1 MSKVRLS
8 TSRLLA
14 GRRAVEKFLL
24 LKLKMNF
31 ANSVKK
37 MSSHLIRNW
46 LCAFL
51 LFAGTRKT
59 ACQVRHLL
67 TEYCP
72 RRRFW
77 KFQRPGGINLW
88 SGGNLIYPKGG
99 SLFKEIKLGENKFE
113 LKEYPGF

>member
-59 ACQVRHLL
+59 ACQVRHIL

-88 SGGNLIYPKGG
+88 SGEI
-99 SLFKEIKLGENKFE
+99 LFIQKEDPFSKKLN
-113 LKEYPGF
+113 

>member
-14 GRRAVEKFLL
+14 GRRTGEKFSL

-31 ANSVKK
+31 ANLAKK
-37 MSSHLIRNW
+37 MSRHLIRNW

-59 ACQVRHLL
+59 ACQVRRLL

-77 KFQRPGGINLW
+77 KFQRPGGINLG
-88 SGGNLIYPKGG
+88 SGEG
-99 SLFKEIKLGENKFE
+99 LFIRKEDPFSKKLN
-113 LKEYPGF
+113 